1 MHIGCSVGWLG
12 AVVTSLV
19 LAMAGWLAGDAAMTR
34 GAYLVLEVVGWYALI
49 PLSLASLLTG
59 LVQSLGS
66 RWGLFRHYWVLTK
79 LAMNLV
85 AVGVLLLYMQ
95 TLGYLATLARNA
107 TSPADLTLLRSPS
120 PVLHAG
126 AAVALLLTALVLSV
140 VKPRG
145 FTSYGHRKAHP

>member
-1 MHIGCSVGWLG
+1 
-12 AVVTSLV
+12 
-19 LAMAGWLAGDAAMTR
+19 MTR
-34 GAYLVLEVVGWYALI
+34 AAYLVLEVVGWYALI

-59 LVQSLGS
+59 FVQSLGS
-66 RWGLFRHYWVLTK
+66 RWGLFRHYWILTK

-95 TLGYLATLARNA
+95 TLEYLATLARNA
-107 TSPADLTLLRSPS
+107 TSPADLNLLRSPS

-140 VKPRG
+140 AKPRG
-145 FTSYGHRKAHP
+145 LTSYGNRKANP